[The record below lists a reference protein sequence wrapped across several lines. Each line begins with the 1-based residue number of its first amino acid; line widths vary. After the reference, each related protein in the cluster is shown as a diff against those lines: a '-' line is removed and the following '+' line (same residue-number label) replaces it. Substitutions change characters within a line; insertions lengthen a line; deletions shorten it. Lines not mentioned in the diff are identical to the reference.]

1 MTWDGQEENVPP
13 PVAHFYR
20 QCLKTEIIIW
30 RFCAGD
36 RNFNLLGYSFAEI
49 ELLEDKYIKSIK
61 ATWAQINS
69 YFALIEYD
77 FTFKKPLDEESY
89 NQFVYDN
96 IRTLLPKI
104 I

>member
-1 MTWDGQEENVPP
+1 M
-13 PVAHFYR
+13 
-20 QCLKTEIIIW
+20 
-30 RFCAGD
+30 
-36 RNFNLLGYSFAEI
+36 LGYSFAEI